1 MEALSRK
8 MELSEEIDLSYY
20 AKKCEGY
27 SGADLQALLY
37 NAHLEAIHE
46 AIDAE
51 KSLEKS
57 KSNFDG
63 NDMQFVSLN
72 AKSAK
77 SAATLLTAAEKGQI
91 LQRVGKNVY
100 FKYLI

>member
-1 MEALSRK
+1 
-8 MELSEEIDLSYY
+8 MELNEDIDLNYY
-20 AKKCEGY
+20 AEKCEGY

-46 AIDAE
+46 AIDSE

-57 KSNFDG
+57 KSNSDG
-63 NDMQFVSLN
+63 NNMQFISLN

-77 SAATLLTAAEKGQI
+77 SVNTSLTAAEKAQI
-91 LQRVGKNVY
+91 SQRV
-100 FKYLI
+100 